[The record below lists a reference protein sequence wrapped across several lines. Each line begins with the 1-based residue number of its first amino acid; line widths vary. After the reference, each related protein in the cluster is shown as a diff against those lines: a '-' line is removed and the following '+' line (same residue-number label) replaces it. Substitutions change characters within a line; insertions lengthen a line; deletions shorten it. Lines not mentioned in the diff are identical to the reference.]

1 MEKEEKLPAELENPF
16 KGFSIVKGEFRTD
29 EDYSK
34 DKDSE
39 KDDKISDESEE
50 DSTIEDKEK
59 EALKKGDKAL
69 EKVIE
74 KTIKIKEAKEKE
86 LQKETLEDEEDSED
100 SDEEDDSK
108 NSNEGEDIRNF
119 VKALSEKGIIDYDDT
134 DEDFKNDEDS
144 IDILINKTVNN
155 RINKWFNNKPE
166 EFTSLLQFVEN
177 GGSPKQF
184 MDVYYGNHSW
194 EDFKIDHEDN
204 QKLVIK
210 ESLRL
215 SGESEDDIQ
224 DMIDE
229 WEVNGSLEKRAKP
242 ALTKLQK
249 NENMQKA
256 ELLKQQEA
264 YANQQRK
271 AQEEY
276 WENFKNNIQK
286 KDELKGF
293 KLTPKVKD
301 NLWEFLTV
309 TDKKTGKTGYEKAIE
324 EDTDSSLLFAY
335 LAMNKFDIAKLEKQV
350 ETKVSKKYT
359 GMLKNYSTSTKEKI
373 STGKSIDY
381 TDDDPFKGFRSK

>member
-1 MEKEEKLPAELENPF
+1 
-16 KGFSIVKGEFRTD
+16 
-29 EDYSK
+29 
-34 DKDSE
+34 
-39 KDDKISDESEE
+39 
-50 DSTIEDKEK
+50 
-59 EALKKGDKAL
+59 
-69 EKVIE
+69 
-74 KTIKIKEAKEKE
+74 
-86 LQKETLEDEEDSED
+86 
-100 SDEEDDSK
+100 
-108 NSNEGEDIRNF
+108 
-119 VKALSEKGIIDYDDT
+119 
-134 DEDFKNDEDS
+134 
-144 IDILINKTVNN
+144 
-155 RINKWFNNKPE
+155 
-166 EFTSLLQFVEN
+166 
-177 GGSPKQF
+177 
-184 MDVYYGNHSW
+184 
-194 EDFKIDHEDN
+194 
-204 QKLVIK
+204 
-210 ESLRL
+210 
-215 SGESEDDIQ
+215 
-224 DMIDE
+224 MIDE